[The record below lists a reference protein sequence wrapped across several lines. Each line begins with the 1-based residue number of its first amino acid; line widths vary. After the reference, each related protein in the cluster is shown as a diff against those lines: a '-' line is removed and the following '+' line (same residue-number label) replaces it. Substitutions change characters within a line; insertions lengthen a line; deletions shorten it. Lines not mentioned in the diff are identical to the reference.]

1 MKFLNKSNPGAEHLE
16 TYHFER
22 DLAEDVALQEPVG
35 GGNGEQVVANEQV
48 EEAGVNNKEDKEARK
63 RELEQ
68 KQDDEVRALLTP
80 GVIVTMH
87 RDATWEEEP
96 VLQLMA
102 KKMVNGKL
110 VSVTMSDG
118 SHVSANI
125 EPSEET
131 MAKALKAVEQ
141 YALVKIR
148 SASVQ
153 KSKMILH
160 DIEHLEL
167 SDENDAHIPI
177 HGAVKAVG
185 VESLRIIKQEALDLW
200 GVRFETRRKI
210 EMPAKEDNLE
220 ESLLSQDTVFEQV
233 GRKRGQ
239 DQVE

>member
-1 MKFLNKSNPGAEHLE
+1 M
-16 TYHFER
+16 
-22 DLAEDVALQEPVG
+22 
-35 GGNGEQVVANEQV
+35 VANEQV

-141 YALVKIR
+141 YDLVKIR

-160 DIEHLEL
+160 DIEHIEL

-185 VESLRIIKQEALDLW
+185 VESLRILKQEALDLW
-200 GVRFETRRKI
+200 GVRFETEERSRCRRRRTTWRSHFCRKTQCS
-210 EMPAKEDNLE
+210 NRWE
-220 ESLLSQDTVFEQV
+220 ESA
-233 GRKRGQ
+233 GRTRLKENAAAGPRGSL
-239 DQVE
+239 